1 MKPFNSSKTLAVLF
15 LSATLGLAIWTVLNI
30 SVVSRHLDNNVFSL
44 LPKSERNVVAEEFI
58 NRVAKKGERS
68 LVVLLSSG
76 NLETSLEAEKTFKSL
91 IKSLDIKSTQSQDSY
106 AEYVSKLLVYKS
118 GLVTSEDISLLDS
131 QPAAFWVDKSNA
143 IAYSIGSS
151 PIPWKDDPFGL
162 LGDWLYSLGGVTKI
176 RSYGDSL
183 VVEKAGISYVALS
196 MEINTSVESLSA
208 QVVLA
213 NEINVAIGETKLK
226 HQGVEILKTGVIFFA
241 SETSESIQ
249 NDISL
254 IGLISGISA
263 LLLVIFIFRSFY
275 AVAIVLLTVAIG
287 FLYALLA
294 CFFIFPKVYILTLA
308 FGTSLIGMSVDYCL
322 YWLTASIDD
331 IKNPL
336 ERRRYLLPGMVLALI
351 TTAMGYFLMAITPF
365 PVLSQMAVFSIAGI
379 SAAWLTVVLIFPH
392 INKLRF
398 SANSSLLLVSYIQS
412 INYPIS
418 VAARKVMV
426 AGMVLVSLYGILSFR
441 SNDNIRSL
449 ASFDKELIAQQRKT
463 SEILNL
469 PSPSQFFIVSGSTE
483 EEVLSR
489 AEELTNKLDKL
500 VSEGVIS
507 GYQSITRFIPSM
519 TTQTIASE
527 AYSSQGK
534 VNATKQIAKEFGMSA
549 VWVKSQNQIN
559 NPLTVN
565 EIKETP
571 FYEKFSYLWF
581 TSDSSSIKSTA
592 VLLTGVNGSEAIS
605 KLSQLASADI
615 SWTDKPQ
622 EISDVFARYR
632 TLFSYVIAIGYLLT
646 FVAIYM
652 KYRRRAWRAVLPPI
666 LATCMT
672 LAILSL
678 AGETVTLMTVIAFAL
693 LLGLGTDY
701 GIFLLQYPNDKR
713 VLLSISIAALMTLI
727 SFGSLSLSSV
737 PAIHS
742 FGIALFFGV
751 LLSWLLTLFFAKK
764 VDIGE

>member
-1 MKPFNSSKTLAVLF
+1 MKFFNSSKTLSVLF
-15 LSATLGLAIWTVLNI
+15 LSATLGLTIWTALNFH
-30 SVVSRHLDNNVFSL
+30 VVSTRLDNNVFSL

-58 NRVAKKGERS
+58 DRVAKKGERS
-68 LVVLLSSG
+68 IVVLLSAGS
-76 NLETSLEAEKTFKSL
+76 LEASLEAEKTFKSL
-91 IKSLDIKSTQSQDSY
+91 IKSLDIKSTQSQDGY
-106 AEYVSKLLVYKS
+106 AEYVSKLLVHKS

-143 IAYSIGSS
+143 IAYSMGSS
-151 PIPWKDDPFGL
+151 PIPWRDDPFGL
-162 LGDWLYSLGGVTKI
+162 LSNWLYSLGGITKV
-176 RSYGDSL
+176 RPYGDSL
-183 VVEKAGISYVALS
+183 VVERAGVSYVALP

-213 NEINVAIGETKLK
+213 DAINAAISETKLK
-226 HQGVEILKTGVIFFA
+226 HQGVEIIKTGVIFFA
-241 SETSESIQ
+241 ADTSRLIE

-263 LLLVIFIFRSFY
+263 LLLVIYIFRSLY

-294 CFFIFPKVYILTLA
+294 CFFIFPKIYILTLA

-336 ERRRYLLPGMVLALI
+336 ERRRYLLPGMFLALI
-351 TTAMGYFLMAITPF
+351 TTATGYFLMAITPF

-398 SANSSLLLVSYIQS
+398 NANSSLTLVNYIQP
-412 INYPIS
+412 INHRIS
-418 VAARKVMV
+418 VPARKVIIAAMI
-426 AGMVLVSLYGILSFR
+426 LVSLYGVLSFR
-441 SNDNIRSL
+441 SNDNIRLL
-449 ASFDKELIAQQRKT
+449 ASFDKELIAQQIKT

-489 AEELTNKLDKL
+489 AEDLTNNLDKL
-500 VSEGVIS
+500 VSEGMIS
-507 GYQSITRFIPSM
+507 GYQSITKFIPSM
-519 TTQTIASE
+519 TTQTIASK
-527 AYSSQGK
+527 AYSSQAK
-534 VNATKQIAKEFGMSA
+534 ENATKQIAKEFGMSA
-549 VWVKSQNQIN
+549 AWVQSQGQVNK
-559 NPLTVN
+559 PLTVD
-565 EIKETP
+565 EIKETH
-571 FYEKFSYLWF
+571 FYEKLSYLWF
-581 TSDSSSIKSTA
+581 ASDSSTIKSTA
-592 VLLTGVNGSEAIS
+592 VLLTGVNGLEAVS
-605 KLSQLASADI
+605 KLSQLAGADI
-615 SWTDKPQ
+615 SWIDKPQ
-622 EISDVFARYR
+622 EISDVFSRYR
-632 TLFSYVIAIGYLLT
+632 TLFSYVISMGYLLT
-646 FVAIYM
+646 FVAIYI
-652 KYRRRAWRAVLPPI
+652 KYRRSAWRAVLPPI

-678 AGETVTLMTVIAFAL
+678 AGETITLMTVIAFAL
-693 LLGLGTDY
+693 LLGIGTDY
-701 GIFLLQYPNDKR
+701 GIFLLQYPADKR

-727 SFGSLSLSSV
+727 SFGSLALSSV

-742 FGIALFFGV
+742 FGIALLFGV
-751 LLSWLLTLFFAKK
+751 LLSWLLTLFFAKR
-764 VDIGE
+764 VDIDE